1 VETAR
6 EPGKRLLLLRHAKSD
21 WDSTVDDH
29 ERPLSGRGRR
39 DGVAAGQFLAAAG
52 VFADVVVCSTALRAR
67 QTWDQAA
74 KGGARAREIRYLDDI
89 YAASVPQLVHVV
101 RALPETAQTVIV
113 VGHAPGIPDL
123 VHFLAV
129 PRADSDAWAR
139 LKAKFGTCGLAILS
153 VPGSWA
159 EAGKARA
166 ELDSFQAPRGAKTP
180 SG

>member
-1 VETAR
+1 MPD
-6 EPGKRLLLLRHAKSD
+6 PGKSLLLLRHAKSA
-21 WDSTVDDH
+21 WDTEGHDH

-52 VFADVVVCSTALRAR
+52 IVADIVACSTALRAR

-74 KGGARAREIRYLDDI
+74 KGGARAGEIRYLDDI
-89 YAASVPQLVHVV
+89 YAASVPELVTVV
-101 RALPETAQTVIV
+101 RALPETAKTVIM

-139 LKAKFGTCGLAILS
+139 LNNKFGTCGLAILR

-166 ELDSFQAPRGAKTP
+166 ELDSFQIPRGARTP
-180 SG
+180 KS